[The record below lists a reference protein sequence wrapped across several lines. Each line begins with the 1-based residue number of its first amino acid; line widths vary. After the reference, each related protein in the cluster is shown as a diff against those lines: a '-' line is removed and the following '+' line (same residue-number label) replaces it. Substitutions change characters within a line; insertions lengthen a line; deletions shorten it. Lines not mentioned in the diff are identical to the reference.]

1 MSLILEALKKSERQR
16 RLGEM
21 PNLGTPV
28 LAARRRPSLLP
39 WLVGAIVLALAA
51 GAWLRFAPG
60 GGEPPTERVADAAPG
75 TAPVQAPPPAAAP
88 SAPVATAPAPG
99 AAPARPRVATAPAVP
114 LPSADDRP
122 GSVAELPSSPL
133 VAGPRLPPVDAAA
146 PAAPPSAAPRPAPA
160 ATAPAA
166 TAQAPAKPATAK
178 PAPNVP
184 AAGTSGAVVASVNP
198 PAAAKPAQKPATG
211 KPAEPALPLIWD
223 MPYSVRKDLPPLA
236 LTMHV
241 YSSVP
246 AERFVVV
253 EGERHVEG
261 DDLADGVVLRQI
273 RSDGIVL
280 DFKGQRF
287 LYPRDGR

>member
-28 LAARRRPSLLP
+28 LAARRRRSLLP

-60 GGEPPTERVADAAPG
+60 SGEPPVERVAEAAPRPAPADAAPQR
-75 TAPVQAPPPAAAP
+75 AASPAPAATSP
-88 SAPVATAPAPG
+88 APA
-99 AAPARPRVATAPAVP
+99 AAPARPQVGAAPAVP
-114 LPSADDRP
+114 LPSSDDRP
-122 GSVAELPSSPL
+122 GSVAELPVSPL
-133 VAGPRLPPVDAAA
+133 VAGPRKPPADAAA
-146 PAAPPSAAPRPAPA
+146 TSPPAAVPRPAPP
-160 ATAPAA
+160 ATAPVA

-178 PAPNVP
+178 PPATTP
-184 AAGTSGAVVASVNP
+184 AAGAPGAVVATANQ
-198 PAAAKPAQKPATG
+198 PAAAKPVTRPAAA
-211 KPAEPALPLIWD
+211 KPAEPALPLVWD
-223 MPYSVRKDLPPLA
+223 VPYAVRKDLPPLA

-246 AERFVVV
+246 TERFVVV
-253 EGERHVEG
+253 EGERRVEG
-261 DDLADGVVLRQI
+261 EDLAEGVVLRQI
-273 RSDGIVL
+273 RSDGIVI

>member
-146 PAAPPSAAPRPAPA
+146 PAATPSAAPRP
-160 ATAPAA
+160 APAA

>member
-28 LAARRRPSLLP
+28 LASRRRRSLLP
-39 WLVGAIVLALAA
+39 WLAGAIVVALAA
-51 GAWLRFAPG
+51 GAWLRFAPPA
-60 GGEPPTERVADAAPG
+60 ETVALAPADTTTVALPAAPAPTPATKVPPAPPT
-75 TAPVQAPPPAAAP
+75 PPAAIARKP
-88 SAPVATAPAPG
+88 GSAAAKPAL
-99 AAPARPRVATAPAVP
+99 R
-114 LPSADDRP
+114 LPDANDKP
-122 GSVAELPSSPL
+122 GSVAELPASPL
-133 VAGPRLPPVDAAA
+133 VAGPRKPPAG
-146 PAAPPSAAPRPAPA
+146 SS

-166 TAQAPAKPATAK
+166 PAPKPASTAAKPPVKPAVPATASNTPEAPPASDARPARPANVAVAKPARPAPRK
-178 PAPNVP
+178 PAV
-184 AAGTSGAVVASVNP
+184 
-198 PAAAKPAQKPATG
+198 
-211 KPAEPALPLIWD
+211 PALPSVWE
-223 MPYSVRKDLPPLA
+223 MPYAVRKDLPALA

-246 AERFVVV
+246 SERFVVV

-261 DDLADGVVLRQI
+261 DDLGDGVTLHEI

-287 LYPRDGR
+287 VYPRDGR